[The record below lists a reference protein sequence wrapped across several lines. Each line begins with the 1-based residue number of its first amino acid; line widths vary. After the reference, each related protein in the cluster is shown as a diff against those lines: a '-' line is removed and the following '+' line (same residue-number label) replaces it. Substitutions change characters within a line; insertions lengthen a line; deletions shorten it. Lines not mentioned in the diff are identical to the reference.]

1 MSKKY
6 CYFFDSS
13 TFSNVIKYLKEKN
26 ITPAEAKQNPCEV
39 LKDEIGF
46 AAPSVWQVICKH
58 DALPWY
64 EKSKNAGKYLLL
76 SSFILPDKFSDCL
89 ETTFEPVDFSP
100 LHIPS
105 EEELK
110 ELAEDTDYLSKEPAK
125 WKDFPQTMGAQI
137 ANGIGNITNN
147 KSITWNS
154 LFITWTANHSNF
166 VNPRF
171 RAGDDFSKAPYS
183 IADSYRI
190 SSCCAE
196 LFNLI
201 ESEEKLLLVR
211 PCTGALMLNVLEKD
225 RYYMVRIMKNN
236 PKELLG
242 S

>member
-1 MSKKY
+1 MSEKKY
-6 CYFFDSS
+6 SYFFDSS
-13 TFSNVIKYLKEKN
+13 MFSDVMEYLKEKD
-26 ITPAEAKQNPCEV
+26 ITPGEAKQNPCEI

-46 AAPSVWQVICKH
+46 AAPSVWQVICRH

-64 EKSKNAGKYLLL
+64 EKSKKEGKYLVI
-76 SSFILPDKFSDCL
+76 SSFALPGKFSNCL
-89 ETTFEPVDFSP
+89 ETTFEPVEFTPAD
-100 LHIPS
+100 LPS
-105 EEELK
+105 EGEFK
-110 ELAEDTDYLSKEPAK
+110 NLAEDPDYLSEEPDR

-137 ANGIGNITNN
+137 AKGIGNITKN

-154 LFITWTANHSNF
+154 LFRTWTANHSNF

-171 RAGDDFSKAPYS
+171 RADEKFLNAPYS
-183 IADSYRI
+183 IADSYHI

-201 ESEEKLLLVR
+201 ESQEKALLVR

-225 RYYMVRIMKNN
+225 RYYMVKIIKNN
-236 PKELLG
+236 PKEIL